1 MVSIR
6 GPDWLDREVVCFVV
20 AAVMVTVGTVATGVL
35 PAELP
40 FQLLAAGMIL
50 GAFALIVICLKDE
63 EGGIDPEQ

>member
-1 MVSIR
+1 MGSLQ
-6 GPDWLDREVVCFVV
+6 GPDWLDREVACFVV

-40 FQLLAAGMIL
+40 FQLLAGGMIL
-50 GAFALIVICLKDE
+50 GAFALVVICLRDE